1 MRKSFYLVFLLV
13 TWINTISASAQIYL
27 TEVNVSKAGSLE
39 KELGNRPDTI
49 VALKINGNINET
61 DISLLR
67 RMSGFGEY
75 DVPKN
80 LRLLDLSDANILPD
94 HVISST
100 MFGYCWCLTY
110 LILPKNTTRI
120 ESIAFVQ
127 CVNLLYI

>member
-75 DVPKN
+75 DVPK
-80 LRLLDLSDANILPD
+80 S
-94 HVISST
+94 
-100 MFGYCWCLTY
+100 
-110 LILPKNTTRI
+110 
-120 ESIAFVQ
+120 
-127 CVNLLYI
+127 